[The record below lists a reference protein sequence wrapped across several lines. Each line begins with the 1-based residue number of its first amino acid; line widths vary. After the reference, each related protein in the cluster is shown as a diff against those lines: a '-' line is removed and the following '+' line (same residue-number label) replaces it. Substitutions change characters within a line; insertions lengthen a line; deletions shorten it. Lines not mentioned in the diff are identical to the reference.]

1 MVEMRRIMKLAA
13 VGAMAAGL
21 LGVGAPAALA
31 GNYTDVVA
39 TEAVQC
45 VGVQEALGAS
55 LLIGAGANV
64 NALNS
69 AACTGSV
76 NVNDN

>member
-1 MVEMRRIMKLAA
+1 MRRIMKLAA

-31 GNYTDVVA
+31 GNDTDVVA

-45 VGVQEALGAS
+45 VGVEEALGAG
-55 LLIGAGANV
+55 LLIGLGANV
-64 NALNS
+64 DLANS

-76 NVNDN
+76 NVNDND

>member
-1 MVEMRRIMKLAA
+1 MRRIMKLAA

-31 GNYTDVVA
+31 GNDTDVVA
-39 TEAVQC
+39 TSAAQC
-45 VGVQEALGAS
+45 VSKQSAQGLG
-55 LLIGAGANV
+55 LLIGLGLNV

-69 AACTGSV
+69 SACSGSV
-76 NVNDN
+76 NVNNN